1 MNLDSIL
8 WYGLGLESDEL
19 IYLQVDNDE
28 DDEPP
33 DEVRLW
39 EDGFKDRYYESK
51 FDVSTGKV
59 DLIKLNVTNNYF
71 LVDDIDFRYR
81 IAAEYAIGLCWVLR
95 YYYQGCSSWKWYF
108 PYHYAP
114 FASDF
119 INIGD
124 IKNEFENGTKPFKP
138 LEQLMSV
145 FPAASRQHVPDPWGE
160 LMIDPHGSIIDFY
173 PIDFNIF
180 Q

>member
-1 MNLDSIL
+1 MDSSQAL
-8 WYGLGLESDEL
+8 KSMMVTGEEGGKGVKRGHE
-19 IYLQVDNDE
+19 QVDED

-51 FDVSTGKV
+51 FDVGTE
-59 DLIKLNVTNNYF
+59 
-71 LVDDIDFRYR
+71 DIEFRYR
-81 IAAEYAIGLCWVLR
+81 IAAEYTIGLCWVLR

-124 IKNEFENGTKPFKP
+124 IKNEFPGGPFKPFKP

-145 FPAASRQHVPDPWGE
+145 FPAASRWVWN
-160 LMIDPHGSIIDFY
+160 LL
-173 PIDFNIF
+173 NISLTNVF
-180 Q
+180 